1 MLRDLKVSIPP
12 WKVKWS
18 QWRALGLLTLT
29 NALNLWHR
37 NILYSLSSDSNVACA
52 SICEGKPFQPL
63 CRVQCESHD
72 TMCIACAACRNSHD
86 AGWSNILDGACISS
100 TEYGYLAGLYLSL
113 FVYHSEYVN
122 RVLLFN
128 LYVSHQS

>member
-52 SICEGKPFQPL
+52 SICEGIPFQPL

-122 RVLLFN
+122 HVLLFN
-128 LYVSHQS
+128 LYISHQS